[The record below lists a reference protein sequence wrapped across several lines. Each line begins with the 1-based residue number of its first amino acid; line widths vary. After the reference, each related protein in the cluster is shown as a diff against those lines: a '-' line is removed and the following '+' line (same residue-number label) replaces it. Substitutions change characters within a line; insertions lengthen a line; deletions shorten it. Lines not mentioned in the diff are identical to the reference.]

1 MTIHTPTLLIISL
14 AINLMA
20 ALLML
25 FIHRLKPGRGNF
37 LLWSLSAFLFSFSIL
52 LLCLGS
58 MTGYVALGLFWG
70 GFTSLI
76 CVLLLLAG
84 FYALYD
90 KPLDTRSV
98 RGFVALFLLS
108 YLVLA
113 SQFDVRLVLALIE
126 SVIYLWCACLIFSL
140 SQTQKRVL
148 HTVSF
153 IYLIHFVI
161 LLSQGIAL
169 LAQAFGPDQHAKQ
182 WLLDTIFFMHMVLTI
197 GSVLLLPLV
206 AYVQTEEELLALS
219 ERDPLTGVLN
229 RRGLFKLGERHC
241 ASQPDG
247 VLCVAVL
254 DIDHFKQVNDKFGH
268 GCGDQV
274 IRFVAQTLMAE
285 MRKDDLVGRI
295 GGEEF
300 AIIMRGVN
308 GRDAFSICDRIRS
321 QIALGASQGRCLPC
335 DAVTVSLGGVCAHG
349 EVDLAQLLDRADEAM
364 YRVKLAGRN
373 GVFFQPETEPL
384 RLVESGEG

>member
-1 MTIHTPTLLIISL
+1 MTIHTPTLLLISL
-14 AINLMA
+14 AINLMS

-37 LLWSLSAFLFSFSIL
+37 LLWSLSAFVFSCSIL
-52 LLCLGS
+52 LLCLGV
-58 MTGYVALGLFWG
+58 MTDHVAPGLFWG

-90 KPLDTRSV
+90 KPLNTWPVRCSV
-98 RGFVALFLLS
+98 SLFLLS

-113 SQFDVRLVLALIE
+113 SLFDVRLVLALIE

-148 HTVSF
+148 HTVSL
-153 IYLIHFVI
+153 IYLVHFVI

-169 LAQAFGPDQHAKQ
+169 LVQALGPDQQAKQ
-182 WLLDTIFFMHMVLTI
+182 WLLDVIFFMHMTLTI

-206 AYVQTEEELLALS
+206 AYTESEQTLLMLS

-229 RRGLFKLGERHC
+229 RRGLFKSG
-241 ASQPDG
+241 DG
-247 VLCVAVL
+247 QADGLLSVVVL
-254 DIDHFKQVNDKFGH
+254 DIDHFKQVNDRFGH
-268 GCGDQV
+268 GCGDEV
-274 IRFVAQTLMAE
+274 IRFVAQMLISE
-285 MRKDDLVGRI
+285 VRKDDLVGRI

-300 AIIMRGVN
+300 AIIMRGVSDQ
-308 GRDAFSICDRIRS
+308 DAFSICDRIRS
-321 QIALGASQGRCLPC
+321 QIETRSRQGACLPC
-335 DAVTVSLGGVCAHG
+335 EGITVSVGGICSCG
-349 EVDLAQLLDRADEAM
+349 QGDLAQLLLRADEAM
-364 YRVKLAGRN
+364 YRVKGEGRN
-373 GVFFQPETEPL
+373 GVRFLPELERHHL
-384 RLVESGEG
+384 LVEK